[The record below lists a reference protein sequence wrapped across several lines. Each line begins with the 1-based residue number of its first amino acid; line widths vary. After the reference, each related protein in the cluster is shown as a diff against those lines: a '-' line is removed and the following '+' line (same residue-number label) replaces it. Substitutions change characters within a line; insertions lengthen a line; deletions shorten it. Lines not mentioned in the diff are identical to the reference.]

1 MGPMIYHHLVLI
13 SATTIFLHIRDS
25 LARNFLQVG
34 PTITT
39 FLGTGSFNR
48 IFSTKMVHWG
58 KLMLISQT
66 ATFTSN
72 WKYQLLT
79 RMSQAPCM
87 LGGLMLISILAIH
100 FLQAQFNRF
109 GSSSFLFEVEC
120 PFYGQ
125 DSLEINLRF
134 EACHVN

>member
-48 IFSTKMVHWG
+48 IFSTKTEYLG
-58 KLMLISQT
+58 KLILKSQT
-66 ATFTSN
+66 ATFTKKKKKRRKISTIHTHVSRIMRAWRTIIDTYFN
-72 WKYQLLT
+72 DTFFTSSIQ
-79 RMSQAPCM
+79 MSPTVLWA
-87 LGGLMLISILAIH
+87 
-100 FLQAQFNRF
+100 
-109 GSSSFLFEVEC
+109 
-120 PFYGQ
+120 
-125 DSLEINLRF
+125 
-134 EACHVN
+134 